1 MPAPSLDQVPA
12 RQSTPT
18 PPRRRRTVALLT
30 AGTLALLAVGVG
42 VGAAFV
48 TRPTAPASPP
58 AAQRDDT
65 GAAAAAASPAAE
77 PAATVEQPAKV
88 EQPADPAD
96 DPAGDAAAPTP
107 PALEDGKHAAYVR
120 KVDAGRNTV
129 VVDVV
134 QVFRD
139 RDAVEAAVKDGE
151 SRDTA
156 RFRTVYLRN
165 ENPRLRTLPLAGD
178 LRVNL
183 IGCEEE
189 SAASRDVLLAKLAD
203 NARSETFFY
212 ELTVDRG
219 TVRRIDERIAGN
231 AC

>member
-1 MPAPSLDQVPA
+1 MPAPSLDQIPA
-12 RQSTPT
+12 DQSMPT

-30 AGTLALLAVGVG
+30 VGTLVLLAAGVGVG
-42 VGAAFV
+42 VAFV

-58 AAQRDDT
+58 TAQRDNT
-65 GAAAAAASPAAE
+65 GAGTADTAASPAAE
-77 PAATVEQPAKV
+77 PAAKV
-88 EQPADPAD
+88 EQPAGPAD
-96 DPAGDAAAPTP
+96 DTADDAAAPTP
-107 PALEDGKHAAYVR
+107 PVLEDGKHAAFVR
-120 KVDAGRNTV
+120 KVDTGRNTV

-156 RFRTVYLRN
+156 KFRTVYLRN

-189 SAASRDVLLAKLAD
+189 SAAGRDVLLAKLAD

>member
-1 MPAPSLDQVPA
+1 MPAPSLDQIPTD
-12 RQSTPT
+12 QSVPT

-30 AGTLALLAVGVG
+30 VGTLVLLAAGVG

-48 TRPTAPASPP
+48 TRPTTPASPP
-58 AAQRDDT
+58 AAQLDNT
-65 GAAAAAASPAAE
+65 GAGTDTAASPAAE
-77 PAATVEQPAKV
+77 PATKVAQPAG
-88 EQPADPAD
+88 PADGPAD
-96 DPAGDAAAPTP
+96 DAAAPTP
-107 PALEDGKHAAYVR
+107 PVLEDGKHAAYVR
-120 KVDAGRNTV
+120 KVDTGRNTV

-156 RFRTVYLRN
+156 KFRTVYLRN

-189 SAASRDVLLAKLAD
+189 PAASRDVLLAKLAE
-203 NARSETFFY
+203 NARSETYFY

>member
-1 MPAPSLDQVPA
+1 M
-12 RQSTPT
+12 
-18 PPRRRRTVALLT
+18 ALLT
-30 AGTLALLAVGVG
+30 AGTLVLLAAGVGVG
-42 VGAAFV
+42 VAFA

-58 AAQRDDT
+58 AAQRDGT
-65 GAAAAAASPAAE
+65 GAGTTDTAASPAA
-77 PAATVEQPAKV
+77 QPATKV

-96 DPAGDAAAPTP
+96 DAAAPTP
-107 PALEDGKHAAYVR
+107 PVLEDGKHAAYVR
-120 KVDAGRNTV
+120 KVDTGRNTM

-156 RFRTVYLRN
+156 KFRTVYLRN

-189 SAASRDVLLAKLAD
+189 PSASRDVLLAKLAD

>member
-1 MPAPSLDQVPA
+1 MPAPSLDQIPA
-12 RQSTPT
+12 DQSMPT

-30 AGTLALLAVGVG
+30 VGTLVLLAAGVGVG
-42 VGAAFV
+42 VAFV

-65 GAAAAAASPAAE
+65 GAADTAASPAAE
-77 PAATVEQPAKV
+77 PAAKV
-88 EQPADPAD
+88 EQPAGPAD
-96 DPAGDAAAPTP
+96 DTADDAAAPTP
-107 PALEDGKHAAYVR
+107 PVLEDGKHAAFVR
-120 KVDAGRNTV
+120 KVDTGRNTV

-156 RFRTVYLRN
+156 KFRTVYLRN

-189 SAASRDVLLAKLAD
+189 SAAGRDVLLAKLAD

>member
-1 MPAPSLDQVPA
+1 MPAPSLDQVPTA
-12 RQSTPT
+12 QSTPT

-30 AGTLALLAVGVG
+30 AGTLALLAAGIG

-58 AAQRDDT
+58 AAQRDTT
-65 GAAAAAASPAAE
+65 GAGTVGTAASPADAAASPAAE
-77 PAATVEQPAKV
+77 PAAKAGQPAG
-88 EQPADPAD
+88 PAD
-96 DPAGDAAAPTP
+96 DAAAPTP
-107 PALEDGKHAAYVR
+107 PVLEDGRHAAYVR
-120 KVDAGRNTV
+120 KVDTGRNTV

-139 RDAVEAAVKDGE
+139 RDAVEAAVEDGE
-151 SRDTA
+151 SRGTA
-156 RFRTVYLRN
+156 KFRTVYLRN

-189 SAASRDVLLAKLAD
+189 AAASRDVLLAKLAD
-203 NARSETFFY
+203 NARSATFFY

-219 TVRRIDERIAGN
+219 AVRRIDERIAGN

>member
-1 MPAPSLDQVPA
+1 MPAPSLDQIPA
-12 RQSTPT
+12 DQSVPT

-30 AGTLALLAVGVG
+30 VGTLVLLAAGAG

-58 AAQRDDT
+58 AAQRDNT
-65 GAAAAAASPAAE
+65 GAGTDTAASPAAE
-77 PAATVEQPAKV
+77 PATKVAQPAG
-88 EQPADPAD
+88 PAD
-96 DPAGDAAAPTP
+96 DPADDAAAPTP
-107 PALEDGKHAAYVR
+107 PVLEDGKHAAYVR
-120 KVDAGRNTV
+120 KVDTGRNTV

-156 RFRTVYLRN
+156 KFRTVYLRN

-189 SAASRDVLLAKLAD
+189 PAASRDVLLAKLAE
-203 NARSETFFY
+203 NARSETYFY

>member
-1 MPAPSLDQVPA
+1 MPAPSLDQVPTA
-12 RQSTPT
+12 LSTPT

-30 AGTLALLAVGVG
+30 AGTLALLAAGVG

-58 AAQRDDT
+58 AAQRDAT
-65 GAAAAAASPAAE
+65 GAADTAASPADATAGPAAE
-77 PAATVEQPAKV
+77 PAAKAGQPAG
-88 EQPADPAD
+88 PAD
-96 DPAGDAAAPTP
+96 DAAAPTP
-107 PALEDGKHAAYVR
+107 PVLEDGRHAAYVR
-120 KVDAGRNTV
+120 KVDTGRNTV

-139 RDAVEAAVKDGE
+139 RDAVEAAVEDGE
-151 SRDTA
+151 SRGTA
-156 RFRTVYLRN
+156 KFRTVYLRN

-183 IGCEEE
+183 IGCGEEA
-189 SAASRDVLLAKLAD
+189 AASRDVLLAKLAD
-203 NARSETFFY
+203 NARSATFFY

-219 TVRRIDERIAGN
+219 AVRRIDERIAGN

>member
-1 MPAPSLDQVPA
+1 MPAPSLDQIPA
-12 RQSTPT
+12 DQSVPT

-30 AGTLALLAVGVG
+30 AGTLVLLAAGVGVG
-42 VGAAFV
+42 VAFA

-58 AAQRDDT
+58 AAQRDGT
-65 GAAAAAASPAAE
+65 GAGTTDTAASPAA
-77 PAATVEQPAKV
+77 QPATKV

-96 DPAGDAAAPTP
+96 DAAAPTP
-107 PALEDGKHAAYVR
+107 PVLEDGKHAAYVR
-120 KVDAGRNTV
+120 KVDTGRNTM

-156 RFRTVYLRN
+156 KFRTVYLRN

-189 SAASRDVLLAKLAD
+189 PSASRDVLLAKLAD

>member
-1 MPAPSLDQVPA
+1 MPAPSLDQIPTD
-12 RQSTPT
+12 QSVPT

-30 AGTLALLAVGVG
+30 VGTLVLLAVGAG

-58 AAQRDDT
+58 AAQLDNT
-65 GAAAAAASPAAE
+65 GADTAASPAAE
-77 PAATVEQPAKV
+77 PATKAAQPAG
-88 EQPADPAD
+88 PAD
-96 DPAGDAAAPTP
+96 DPADDAAAPTP
-107 PALEDGKHAAYVR
+107 PVLEDGKHAAYVR
-120 KVDAGRNTV
+120 KVDTGRNTV

-156 RFRTVYLRN
+156 KFRTVYLRN

-189 SAASRDVLLAKLAD
+189 PAAGRDVLLAKLAE
-203 NARSETFFY
+203 NARSETYFY

>member
-1 MPAPSLDQVPA
+1 MPAPSLDQIPA
-12 RQSTPT
+12 DQSMPT

-30 AGTLALLAVGVG
+30 VGTLVLLAASVGVG
-42 VGAAFV
+42 VAFV

-58 AAQRDDT
+58 AAQRDNT
-65 GAAAAAASPAAE
+65 GAGTTDTAASPAAE
-77 PAATVEQPAKV
+77 PAAKV
-88 EQPADPAD
+88 EQPAGPAD
-96 DPAGDAAAPTP
+96 DAAAPTP
-107 PALEDGKHAAYVR
+107 PVLEDGKHAAFVR
-120 KVDAGRNTV
+120 KVDTGRNTV

-139 RDAVEAAVKDGE
+139 RDAVEAAVRDGE

-156 RFRTVYLRN
+156 KFRTVYLRN

-189 SAASRDVLLAKLAD
+189 SAAGRDVLLAKLAD

>member
-1 MPAPSLDQVPA
+1 MPAPSLDQIPA
-12 RQSTPT
+12 DQSMPT

-30 AGTLALLAVGVG
+30 VGTLVLLAAGVGVG
-42 VGAAFV
+42 VAFV

-58 AAQRDDT
+58 AAQRDNT
-65 GAAAAAASPAAE
+65 GAAASPAAE
-77 PAATVEQPAKV
+77 PAAKV
-88 EQPADPAD
+88 EQPAGPAD
-96 DPAGDAAAPTP
+96 DTADDAAAPTP
-107 PALEDGKHAAYVR
+107 PVLEDGKHAAFVR
-120 KVDAGRNTV
+120 KVDTGRNTV

-156 RFRTVYLRN
+156 KFRTVYLRN

-189 SAASRDVLLAKLAD
+189 SAAGRDVLLAKLAD

>member
-1 MPAPSLDQVPA
+1 MPAPSLDQIPA
-12 RQSTPT
+12 DQSMPT

-30 AGTLALLAVGVG
+30 VGTLVLLAAGVGVG
-42 VGAAFV
+42 VAFV

-65 GAAAAAASPAAE
+65 GAGTADTAASPAAE
-77 PAATVEQPAKV
+77 PAAKV

-107 PALEDGKHAAYVR
+107 PVLEDGKHAAYVR
-120 KVDAGRNTV
+120 KVDTGRNTV

-156 RFRTVYLRN
+156 KFRTVYLRN

-189 SAASRDVLLAKLAD
+189 PAASRDVLLAKLAD

>member
-1 MPAPSLDQVPA
+1 M
-12 RQSTPT
+12 
-18 PPRRRRTVALLT
+18 ALLT
-30 AGTLALLAVGVG
+30 AGTLVLLAAGVGVG
-42 VGAAFV
+42 VAFA
-48 TRPTAPASPP
+48 TSPTAPASPP
-58 AAQRDDT
+58 AAQRDGT
-65 GAAAAAASPAAE
+65 GAGTTDTAASPAA
-77 PAATVEQPAKV
+77 QPATKV

-96 DPAGDAAAPTP
+96 DAAAPTP
-107 PALEDGKHAAYVR
+107 PVLEDGKHAAYVR
-120 KVDAGRNTV
+120 KVDTGRNTM

-156 RFRTVYLRN
+156 KFRTVYLRN

-189 SAASRDVLLAKLAD
+189 PSASRDVLLAKLAD

>member
-12 RQSTPT
+12 DQSTPT

-30 AGTLALLAVGVG
+30 AGTLVLLAAGVG
-42 VGAAFV
+42 FGVAFA
-48 TRPTAPASPP
+48 TRPAAPASPP
-58 AAQRDDT
+58 AAQRDVT
-65 GAAAAAASPAAE
+65 GAGTTDTAASPAA
-77 PAATVEQPAKV
+77 QPATKV
-88 EQPADPAD
+88 EQPADPA
-96 DPAGDAAAPTP
+96 GDTAAPTP
-107 PALEDGKHAAYVR
+107 PVLEDGKHAAYVR
-120 KVDAGRNTV
+120 KVDTGRNTM

-156 RFRTVYLRN
+156 KFRTVYLRN

-189 SAASRDVLLAKLAD
+189 PSASRDVLLAKLAD